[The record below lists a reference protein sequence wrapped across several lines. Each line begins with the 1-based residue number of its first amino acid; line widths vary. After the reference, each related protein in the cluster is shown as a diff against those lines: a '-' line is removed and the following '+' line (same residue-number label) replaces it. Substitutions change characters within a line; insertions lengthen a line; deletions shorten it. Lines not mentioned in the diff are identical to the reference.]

1 MVNIK
6 NINWNDY
13 IIYIVF
19 IAIFVFFAVT
29 LGDKGFL
36 SSQNLMNIVR
46 QTTMIGIMAVGVT
59 FVLSTA
65 EIDLSFGSIVALS
78 AIVCAL
84 VLENTDNIV
93 ISVFAGLAA
102 GTLVGAINGFFVG
115 YVNIPSFLVTLG
127 MTGIVAGISRNITEL
142 RSIPIDNDT
151 FSFIFG
157 NGDIANVSVLF
168 IWLLSVGIVGAILLN
183 KTSFGR
189 QVLATGGNML
199 SAIYSG
205 INVSKIKMQVLMLN
219 AFLAALAG
227 ILYAGRLEGAR
238 YTLGENDLMM
248 VIAAVIIGGTS
259 LFGGKGRIIGSI
271 IGALLMGIINNGLI
285 LMALSIDHQM
295 ILRGI
300 IIILAVT
307 VMMKTEKK

>member
-1 MVNIK
+1 
-6 NINWNDY
+6 
-13 IIYIVF
+13 
-19 IAIFVFFAVT
+19 
-29 LGDKGFL
+29 
-36 SSQNLMNIVR
+36 
-46 QTTMIGIMAVGVT
+46 
-59 FVLSTA
+59 
-65 EIDLSFGSIVALS
+65 
-78 AIVCAL
+78 
-84 VLENTDNIV
+84 
-93 ISVFAGLAA
+93 
-102 GTLVGAINGFFVG
+102 
-115 YVNIPSFLVTLG
+115 

-168 IWLLSVGIVGAILLN
+168 IWLLFVGIVGAILLN

>member
-168 IWLLSVGIVGAILLN
+168 IWLLFVGIVGAILLN

-189 QVLATGGNML
+189 QVIATGGNML
-199 SAIYSG
+199 SAIYSD

-248 VIAAVIIGGTS
+248 VIAAVIIGGSS

-271 IGALLMGIINNGLI
+271 IGELLMGIINNGLI